1 MTLLKKLDD
10 LFAKRQKTEILLINA
25 TIFLGIMAL
34 VYQYLF
40 PWSEK
45 LLKEAKA
52 KKEAIENKINADKAY
67 IRAMSLNGDSTY
79 YIKQYTKTIQEL
91 KKRFHYIKAK
101 EEYLDHKIR
110 ELSYLLYNKK
120 KWAQFLNSLT
130 QKAAK
135 NRVEINYILNNFLDV
150 TKNFGHVLEV
160 EISCNGD
167 FNNLISYIN
176 DIEQSDL
183 VVDVYELSIVNKNP
197 LETIFKVSVWGIN
210 Y

>member
-1 MTLLKKLDD
+1 MSLLKKIDE
-10 LFAKRQKTEILLINA
+10 LFAKRKRSEILLINA
-25 TIFLGIMAL
+25 TIFFGIVAI

-52 KKEAIENKINADKAY
+52 QKQAIERKINIDKSY
-67 IRAMSLNGDSTY
+67 LQAMTVNGDPNY
-79 YIKQYTKTIQEL
+79 YIKQYTKNIQQL
-91 KKRFHYIKAK
+91 KHQFRFISDKK
-101 EEYLDHKIR
+101 EYLDFKIR

-120 KWAQFLNSLT
+120 RWAQFLDSLT

-135 NRVEINYILNNFLDV
+135 NGVEINYILNNFLDV

-167 FNNLISYIN
+167 FKNLISYIN

-183 VVDVYELSIVNKNP
+183 VVDIYDLSILNKNP
-197 LETIFKVSVWGIN
+197 LQTIFKVSVWGIN

>member
-52 KKEAIENKINADKAY
+52 KKEAIENKINTDKTY

-79 YIKQYTKTIQEL
+79 YIKQYTKTIQKL

-101 EEYLDHKIR
+101 EEYLDYKIR

-167 FNNLISYIN
+167 FKNLISYIN